1 MTYQYFEKDYVNTL
15 LFPNTKKLCIFASY
29 EKENISIENIIY
41 ANTLAEYFDTVIY
54 ITNNRTTN
62 TPSIYLS
69 KNIKYVYTYNMC
81 YDFGMW
87 FRILKNLDISNI
99 ENITLV
105 NDSMILLNPNKL
117 LKILNEY
124 NDKKMWGFTD
134 SNEINYHI
142 QSYFLAF
149 RGLETISV
157 LKEFVDNS
165 NIHNDVNLDKM
176 DIVKK
181 YEIGISQFI
190 ISNNICITPVYKI
203 TDVLKVN
210 SVCESI
216 GENSTYR
223 LWDRLL
229 ILEMPL
235 VKKTKEHS
243 YKIDKL

>member
-1 MTYQYFEKDYVNTL
+1 
-15 LFPNTKKLCIFASY
+15 
-29 EKENISIENIIY
+29 
-41 ANTLAEYFDTVIY
+41 
-54 ITNNRTTN
+54 
-62 TPSIYLS
+62 
-69 KNIKYVYTYNMC
+69 MC

-87 FRILKNLDISNI
+87 FRILKNLDTSNI

-134 SNEINYHI
+134 SDEINYHI
-142 QSYFLAF
+142 QSYFLVF
-149 RGLETISV
+149 NLETISL
-157 LKEFVDNS
+157 LKQFVDNS
-165 NIHNDVNLDKM
+165 NIHNDINLDKM
-176 DIVKK
+176 DIVQK

-190 ISNNICITPVYKI
+190 ISNNISITPLYKI
-203 TDVLKVN
+203 NDVLEVN
-210 SVCESI
+210 SICESI
-216 GENSTYR
+216 GENSSYR

-235 VKKTKEHS
+235 VKKTKEC